1 MNPPLHSCWLVKSF
15 CSLQYMMCHIVLY
28 TGTPRGGGRGGFR
41 GGRGGDRGG
50 FRGGRGGGDRG
61 GFRGGRGMFPCNV
74 FNYDCRQT

>member
-1 MNPPLHSCWLVKSF
+1 VYKVFVQDCFKFISHQCLFKTSEQFL
-15 CSLQYMMCHIVLY
+15 CHIVHY

-61 GFRGGRGMFPCNV
+61 GFRGGRGMFLCNI
-74 FNYDCRQT
+74 